1 MESQSFRARN
11 TKTRCTCGCNKDVSF
26 STKQRHLR
34 GLSKPE
40 LAAKVLEHSRD
51 LHGEG
56 VGKANNSSNKRP
68 CSESPNHGSE
78 DQHQKQACTSFPNA
92 AEMIEMD
99 PISILA
105 AEAIVELSPE
115 IDGGEEDKENG
126 VSKDSDNDDLES
138 NLDHGTEMES
148 HADEEH
154 EKHKENKEHEEHEPK
169 DDPNSSEESYW
180 DLIDDNF
187 WRSSPEDALDNR
199 DANLLRHYLKF
210 FLDSLT
216 IHSKILKSP
225 YKDLTA
231 ISPCQI
237 CSIKAIHGTSSKN
250 YYVPLHRDQS
260 DPIHYIPSNIPIWM
274 QDKLMAQA
282 KAVERAPNDATFKR
296 LSQEY
301 GIKGTFILRTR
312 HQDQAYVISP
322 ANWAAIGKATAE
334 SKATI
339 PSGFGAPPPNVATQR
354 SQMTSEM
361 YCNWT
366 LFIVPIVLRGKF
378 SNPAYYRHF
387 MDLVGLLKLCLA
399 LEIDG
404 EEMERVDRGFETWV
418 KDYEKLYYQHKPE
431 RLLACPLTVHVLLH
445 IGWSI
450 RTMGPVWTYWAFP
463 MERHCN
469 LLLTS
474 IGSQRHPYA
483 SMNAFVTATAQL
495 VQIRLKFDAHQILC
509 LKPPE
514 KFRGTVAQKTV
525 PMFQGLALFVL

>member
-1 MESQSFRARN
+1 MHLIWENLIPNLILFWTGSF
-11 TKTRCTCGCNKDVSF
+11 K
-26 STKQRHLR
+26 
-34 GLSKPE
+34 E
-40 LAAKVLEHSRD
+40 LD
-51 LHGEG
+51 
-56 VGKANNSSNKRP
+56 
-68 CSESPNHGSE
+68 
-78 DQHQKQACTSFPNA
+78 
-92 AEMIEMD
+92 
-99 PISILA
+99 
-105 AEAIVELSPE
+105 
-115 IDGGEEDKENG
+115 
-126 VSKDSDNDDLES
+126 
-138 NLDHGTEMES
+138 
-148 HADEEH
+148 
-154 EKHKENKEHEEHEPK
+154 
-169 DDPNSSEESYW
+169 
-180 DLIDDNF
+180 
-187 WRSSPEDALDNR
+187 
-199 DANLLRHYLKF
+199 
-210 FLDSLT
+210 
-216 IHSKILKSP
+216 
-225 YKDLTA
+225 
-231 ISPCQI
+231 
-237 CSIKAIHGTSSKN
+237 
-250 YYVPLHRDQS
+250 
-260 DPIHYIPSNIPIWM
+260 
-274 QDKLMAQA
+274 
-282 KAVERAPNDATFKR
+282 
-296 LSQEY
+296 
-301 GIKGTFILRTR
+301 

-366 LFIVPIVLRGKF
+366 LFIAPIVLRGKF

-431 RLLACPLTVHVLLH
+431 RLSACPLTVHALLH

-474 IGSQRHPYA
+474 IGSRRHPYA

-495 VQIRLKFDAHQILC
+495 DQIRLKFNAHQILC

-514 KFRGTVAQKTV
+514 KVPRYTFVHPSYPSYQLCPPKRIEIISQHICNKIYAALATRFGTSRAVIQAAFSLQEPVPQYGKVIRLEGGDRIVASELVQSSEDSRDASYIKYIQTV
-525 PMFQGLALFVL
+525 DRFARQRNRMPELVPQIFYGQLKRLLVLEVPPIPQLLQDLPTKIIFAVVQSIRSFQENNVNYYTNLGPIEIVDLSVIECVVGRVKDGNRWGVVDRSNVAENVFD